1 MISIKDMMITAVLA
15 VCTAGAMIGLSMQE
29 AHARGASAG
38 GRGGSVSVSRS
49 SSGFSSSRPSV
60 TRTTS
65 SIARTT
71 PTVVKPVAPR
81 PISTVKKPI
90 VAKSATKPRPY
101 YGSRHRDDDVE
112 CDTLRNSRYSAD
124 REVYRRYCQ

>member
-1 MISIKDMMITAVLA
+1 MTKVKNMAIAAVLA
-15 VCTAGAMIGLSMQE
+15 MCAVGAFATLSSQS
-29 AHARGASAG
+29 AYAKGGGASAG

-49 SSGFSSSRPSV
+49 FSSSTPSV
-60 TRTTS
+60 TRTS
-65 SIARTT
+65 VVRTV
-71 PTVVKPVAPR
+71 PTVVKPVAA
-81 PISTVKKPI
+81 SAVKSK
-90 VAKSATKPRPY
+90 PY

>member
-15 VCTAGAMIGLSMQE
+15 ACTAGAMIALSSQQ
-29 AHARGASAG
+29 AHAGFSG
-38 GRGGSVSVSRS
+38 GRSSVSVSRS

-65 SIARTT
+65 SVVRTT

-81 PISTVKKPI
+81 PISTVKKPV
-90 VAKSATKPRPY
+90 VANSVTKPRPY